1 MDQPAATSRR
11 NDALAAAAVTLIF
24 ALTVALALLQQRPPS
39 VVPATAPATHFSAER
54 GLVQLHQI
62 ASVPHPIGSAEN
74 ARVRDYLVGELERL
88 GLETTLHET
97 IAVRQVR
104 GVPRVAAVQNI
115 IGLLPGSASTG
126 AVALVSHYD
135 SVPNA
140 PGAGDAGS
148 GVVAILETLRA
159 LQSHPPLANDLLVL
173 LTDGEEVG
181 LMGAQAFADEHPLAD
196 SIGVILN
203 FEARGV
209 RGPSFLFQT
218 SDGNGAM
225 IREVAAAAPH
235 PNAGSLFPEIY
246 RRLPNDT
253 DLTVFLRDRRPFRG
267 LNFAFIGG
275 LTHYHAPI
283 DSIDH
288 LDLRSL
294 QHHGEWALSLTRRFG
309 GLDLRLLDAP
319 DRVFFTLPLIGIV
332 HYPAAAALPLAIL
345 AAVGMLLLFWYAVR
359 RRAVT
364 RRGSMVGLAVSLIT
378 LIVVPLVIFGVWR
391 LISLMHADYAWLLHG
406 DLYNA
411 SFYVAGLSFLALAVA
426 LLCAGFLIPRV
437 SALEISIVPL
447 LLWASLNLVV
457 AVSLPGASYLLTWP
471 LIASLASTALLLAA
485 PRSTGRRL
493 LAALIAAPAFLIIMP
508 LVWLLPGALGMA
520 TVAGA
525 IALLVLLLLL
535 LTVPLEPLLRNVRFL
550 VPLALV
556 IAGICFLTATLR
568 APFTPD
574 APRPD
579 SLVYLLD
586 ADEQRAL
593 WVSFD
598 PEPTDFTRPFLGDS
612 PEREPLDRY
621 RIMTP
626 GRPPMQSDA
635 PLLPLPLPE
644 LRLIS
649 DQQDDAGRRLLLE
662 VRSPR
667 GAERMSVINGS
678 PDVTIT
684 AVEVAGRSVSP
695 SPSGT
700 VMAIFAL
707 PAEGLRFSIA
717 VPAGASPLLRISESS
732 YGLPEIEGQPV
743 GKRPPGLMASNV
755 LMTDVTVV
763 QRLVQVDATV
773 PEPSG
778 QPLQ

>member
-1 MDQPAATSRR
+1 MEQPAATFRR

-24 ALTVALALLQQRPPS
+24 TITVAVAILGQRPPP
-39 VVPATAPATHFSAER
+39 VVPATADPAHFSAER
-54 GLVQLHQI
+54 GLEHLHHV
-62 ASVPHPIGSAEN
+62 ARAPHPIGSAEN

-88 GLETTLHET
+88 GLQTTLHET

-104 GVPRVAAVQNI
+104 GVARVAAVQNI
-115 IGLLPGSASTG
+115 IARLPGSASTG

-140 PGAGDAGS
+140 PGAADAGS

-159 LQSHPPLANDLLVL
+159 LQSHPPLANDLVVL

-196 SIGVILN
+196 AIGLILN

-218 SDGNGAM
+218 SDGNGAL

-253 DLTVFLRDRRPFRG
+253 DLTVFLSDPRPFRG

-283 DSIDH
+283 DAIDH

-309 GLDLRLLDAP
+309 AVDLRQLDAS
-319 DRVFFTLPLIGIV
+319 DRVFFTVPLFGIV
-332 HYPAAAALPLAIL
+332 HYPVAAALPLAVL
-345 AAVGMLLLFWYAVR
+345 ALVGMILLLWLAVR
-359 RRAVT
+359 RRAIT
-364 RRGSMVGLAVSLIT
+364 RRGGLIGLAVSLTT
-378 LIVVPLVIFGVWR
+378 LILVPLVIFGVWR
-391 LISLMHADYAWLLHG
+391 LISLMHSDYVWLLHG
-406 DLYNA
+406 DLYNSA
-411 SFYVAGLSFLALAVA
+411 WYVAGLSFLAVAVA
-426 LLCAGFLIPRV
+426 LLTAGFLIPRV
-437 SALEISIVPL
+437 SAFEIALAPL
-447 LLWASLNLVV
+447 LVWSILNVVV
-457 AVSLPGASYLLTWP
+457 AASLPGASYLLTWP
-471 LIASLASTALLLAA
+471 LIAALLSTALLLPA
-485 PRSTGRRL
+485 PQSHRRQL
-493 LAALIAAPAFLIIMP
+493 LAAVVAAPSFFLIMP

-525 IALLVLLLLL
+525 IALMVLLLLL
-535 LTVPLEPLLRNVRFL
+535 LTAPLEPLLRNVRFV

-598 PEPTDFTRPFLGDS
+598 PEPTDFTRSFLGDS
-612 PEREPLDRY
+612 PAREPLDRY

-644 LRLIS
+644 LRLIAEQEDGES
-649 DQQDDAGRRLLLE
+649 RRLLLE

-667 GAERMSVINGS
+667 GAERMSIINVS
-678 PDVTIT
+678 PDVPIT
-684 AVEVAGRSVSP
+684 AVEVAGRTVSP
-695 SPSGT
+695 SPSGA

-707 PAEGLRFSIA
+707 PADGLRFEIT
-717 VPAGASPLLRISESS
+717 VPAGTSPLFRLSESS
-732 YGLPEIEGQPV
+732 YGLPRQNGKPV
-743 GKRPPGLMASNV
+743 GERPPGLMASNV
-755 LMTDVTVV
+755 LMTDMTVV
-763 QRLVQVDATV
+763 QRLVQIGATP
-773 PEPSG
+773 PEESG